1 MDPNPP
7 PHGITQ
13 LLSLWREGDQ
23 RALEELTPLVYAE
36 LRRLAQHYVS
46 GEQRGHIL
54 QPTALVNEAFLR
66 LMEWQPEQWQN
77 RAHFFGVSAGMMRRI
92 LVQLAR
98 ERATSKRGGDAIQVS
113 FAEVIGSGSDARL
126 DDDLATLDAELT
138 NLEALAPRQARVV
151 ELRFFSGLSFEEV
164 AVVMDVSLST
174 VRREW
179 RIARAWLRERLSGQR

>member
-1 MDPNPP
+1 MDSKA
-7 PHGITQ
+7 GITQ

-46 GEQRGHIL
+46 GEKRGHIL

-66 LMEWQPEQWQN
+66 LMEWQPDQWQN

-98 ERATSKRGGDAIQVS
+98 EGATTKRGGQAIQVS
-113 FAEVIGSGSDARL
+113 FAEGMDSGATTTRL
-126 DDDLATLDAELT
+126 DDDLALLDTELT
-138 NLEALAPRQARVV
+138 NLEALSPRQARIV
-151 ELRFFSGLSFEEV
+151 EMRFFSGLSFEEV
-164 AVVMDVSLST
+164 AAVMDVSLST

-179 RIARAWLRERLSGQR
+179 RIARAWLRERLSSQR

>member
-1 MDPNPP
+1 MDPKP
-7 PHGITQ
+7 GITQ

-23 RALEELTPLVYAE
+23 SALEELTPLVYAE

-66 LMEWQPEQWQN
+66 LMEWQPDQWQN
-77 RAHFFGVSAGMMRRI
+77 RAHFFGVSAGMMRRV

-98 ERATSKRGGDAIQVS
+98 ERATSKRGGEAIQVS
-113 FAEVIGSGSDARL
+113 LSDAIGSGAGTRL
-126 DDDLATLDAELT
+126 DDDLAALDVELT
-138 NLEALAPRQARVV
+138 NLEALAPRQARIV
-151 ELRFFSGLSFEEV
+151 ELRFFSGLTFEEV

-179 RIARAWLRERLSGQR
+179 RIARAWLRERLSSQQ